1 MNKIGDRIAHLRK
14 QKGWSQSELAKQ
26 INASREA
33 IGKYERNEASPSVE
47 TAKKIADVFNV
58 TLDFLVDDKATP
70 AYDKEA
76 VKRLKE
82 IELLN
87 IDDKKH
93 LYAILDAFLRDAN
106 TRRAY
111 GN

>member
-1 MNKIGDRIAHLRK
+1 MTKTGDRIAFLRK
-14 QKGWSQSELAKQ
+14 QKGWSQSELAKK

-33 IGKYERNEASPSVE
+33 IGKQERNEASPSVE

-87 IDDKKH
+87 NDDKQH
-93 LYAILDAFLRDAN
+93 LYAILDAYLRDAN

-111 GN
+111 IN